1 MNHMLKKNIYQEQGL
16 ITLEILIAMALIVVV
31 ISSAV
36 PLVSGGQSTLIGS
49 PINQEELYKAQAF
62 LENAGVMGFLV
73 FWALVT
79 IPATS
84 DGSYQTQTT
93 VEPALNT
100 QCAKN
105 VTSTV
110 GFNTNNHALATSIS
124 TKIADQKTAPA
135 LGGNC
140 DFNYPQG
147 DWKKPSLWA
156 WSAITPAKPTAIE
169 SLNKMVY
176 LTGDKAPYLFI
187 ANTKEVVQGT
197 NTGLFTPFANNFTDD
212 RKLNDIA
219 VAIYPGGATYAFVA
233 RNLPEDP
240 LLPALQFEVIDVTDA
255 SNPVSKAK
263 RSLARINPEGSYPE
277 GWRIYYYDKK
287 VYIVT
292 RETAGPELHIFDAQD
307 PENPIEIGLG
317 IELNRTVEDL
327 AISQKTISGTNHY
340 YMYSATDKN
349 SAPLSIYDITYPWSG
364 NAKVLEITSAE
375 PSFSGTQDGQ
385 SIFILGTKLYFGRMS
400 SNGAEVFIFDISN
413 PASGSALPLIASANV
428 GSSVTGIFASGTLMF
443 LATDHSQ
450 RGFQVWKFEGNTIGA
465 INNISQFP
473 DIITN
478 SGVTY
483 ENGWI
488 YAASS
493 TQEVLKIIYDPL

>member
-1 MNHMLKKNIYQEQGL
+1 MNNILKKNIYQEQGL
-16 ITLEILIAMALIVVV
+16 ATLEILIAMALIVVV
-31 ISSAV
+31 ISSVV

-49 PINQEELYKAQAF
+49 QINQEALYMAQTL
-62 LENAGVMGFLV
+62 LENARAAAAADFS
-73 FWALVT
+73 ALVT
-79 IPATS
+79 TPAAS
-84 DGSYQTQTT
+84 DGAYQTQTT
-93 VEPALNT
+93 VEPVLTT

-110 GFNTNNHALATSIS
+110 GFNTNNQALATSIS
-124 TKIADQKTAPA
+124 TKIADPKTATA

-140 DFNYPQG
+140 DFNSPQG
-147 DWKKPSLWA
+147 DWKNPALWA
-156 WSAITPAKPTAIE
+156 LSTIAAAKPTAIE
-169 SLNKMVY
+169 SLNNMVY

-187 ANTKEVVQGT
+187 ANTKEAVQGSHG
-197 NTGLFTPFANNFTDD
+197 NLFTPFANNFTDD

-219 VAIYPGGATYAFVA
+219 VARYPDGATYAFVA

-263 RSLARINPEGSYPE
+263 RSLARINPDGSYPE
-277 GWRIYYYDKK
+277 GWRVYYYDKK

-292 RETAGPELHIFDAQD
+292 RETAGPELHIFDV
-307 PENPIEIGLG
+307 ENPTNPVEIGLG

-327 AISQKTISGTNHY
+327 VISQKTISGTNHY
-340 YMYSATDKN
+340 YIYLATDKN
-349 SAPLSIYDITYPWSG
+349 SAPLSMYDITYPWSG

-400 SNGAEVFIFDISN
+400 SKGAEVFIFNISN
-413 PASGSALPLIASANV
+413 PASGSTLPLIASANV

-450 RGFQVWKFEGNTIGA
+450 RGFQVWKFESDA
-465 INNISQFP
+465 IRAVNNISQFP

-493 TQEVLKIIYDPL
+493 TEEALKIIYDP